1 MTLIPN
7 PNNRAGSCHDP
18 AIGIIMLDTVFP
30 RIPGDVGNQHTFSFP
45 VRYRVVKGASPHRVV
60 KEADPLLLQPFIE
73 AARELEKQ
81 GVKAIATSCGFLAIF
96 HQELVNAVHVPVFSS
111 SLLQVHLAQAIIRND
126 QKVGI
131 LTAHAQSLTERHFAS
146 VGIDQY
152 PKAVIG
158 METAQEFTDVFIEG
172 NTVFLETK
180 FCKNC
185 LTIEAEKQ
193 AEQCHEDVCAIYCRT
208 FAKGIVSVLEDL
220 FPEIVINF
228 YNVSSRRDG
237 KNSDCREAFQ
247 ILSPKRVEN
256 PKK

>member
-1 MTLIPN
+1 MPN
-7 PNNRAGSCHDP
+7 PNNRTDSCHDP

-96 HQELVNAVHVPVFSS
+96 HRELVNAVHVPVFSS

-172 NTVFLETK
+172 KRDIDIDKCRREMVAAALQLIDTHTDVGAIILECTNMPPYAQDIQAAVQLPVF
-180 FCKNC
+180 
-185 LTIEAEKQ
+185 
-193 AEQCHEDVCAIYCRT
+193 DVVTLINYAY
-208 FAKGIVSVLEDL
+208 AAVVQQG
-220 FPEIVINF
+220 FPA
-228 YNVSSRRDG
+228 YPG
-237 KNSDCREAFQ
+237 
-247 ILSPKRVEN
+247 
-256 PKK
+256 

>member
-1 MTLIPN
+1 MPN
-7 PNNRAGSCHDP
+7 PNNRTGSCHDP

-73 AARELEKQ
+73 AARALEKQ

-172 NTVFLETK
+172 KRDIDIDKCRREMVAAALQLIDTHTDVGAIILECTNMPPYAQDIQAAVQLPVFDVVTLINYAYAAVVQQG
-180 FCKNC
+180 FLQC
-185 LTIEAEKQ
+185 L
-193 AEQCHEDVCAIYCRT
+193 
-208 FAKGIVSVLEDL
+208 
-220 FPEIVINF
+220 P
-228 YNVSSRRDG
+228 
-237 KNSDCREAFQ
+237 
-247 ILSPKRVEN
+247 P
-256 PKK
+256 